1 MIKVAVLGSAGRMG
15 RALIRGIA
23 ESTSLVLS
31 AAIDKPGLKSIGEDS
46 GLVAGIEANGVLV
59 SDSFSPASADFCI
72 SPSLFCQSWDL
83 CITMK

>member
-15 RALIRGIA
+15 RALTRGIA

-46 GLVAGIEANGVLV
+46 GLVAGMF
-59 SDSFSPASADFCI
+59 D
-72 SPSLFCQSWDL
+72 
-83 CITMK
+83 

>member
-1 MIKVAVLGSAGRMG
+1 MG

-46 GLVAGIEANGVLV
+46 GL
-59 SDSFSPASADFCI
+59 
-72 SPSLFCQSWDL
+72 SLGSKLTGYWSVIHFLLLRWILMLQ
-83 CITMK
+83 